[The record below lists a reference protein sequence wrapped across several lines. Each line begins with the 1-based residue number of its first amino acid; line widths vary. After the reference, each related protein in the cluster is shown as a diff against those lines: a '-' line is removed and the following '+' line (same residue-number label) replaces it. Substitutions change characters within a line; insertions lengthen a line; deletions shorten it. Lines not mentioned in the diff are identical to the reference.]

1 MEKYEFFDT
10 FRGKFDFE
18 AASLEDAREIV
29 EDIKRN
35 KSPKRLKWVDID
47 NIVSYPRLIYLAKVV
62 KEEDGEARELVYI
75 DKRSEGMEEF

>member
-18 AASLEDAREIV
+18 AASLAEARKKV

-35 KSPKRLKWVDID
+35 KSPKRLKWVDMD
-47 NIVSYPRLIYLAKVV
+47 NRVSYPRLIYLAKVV
-62 KEEDGEARELVYI
+62 EEKDGKARELIYI
-75 DKRSEGMEEF
+75 DKRSEGMDEF

>member
-18 AASLEDAREIV
+18 AASLAEARETV
-29 EDIKRN
+29 EDIKKN

-47 NIVSYPRLIYLAKVV
+47 NKVSYPRLIYLAKVV
-62 KEEDGEARELVYI
+62 KEDGKARELVYI

>member
-18 AASLEDAREIV
+18 AASLAEARETV

-47 NIVSYPRLIYLAKVV
+47 NKVSYPRLIYLAKVV
-62 KEEDGEARELVYI
+62 KEDGKARELVYI
-75 DKRSEGMEEF
+75 DKRSEGMDEF

>member
-18 AASLEDAREIV
+18 AASLAEARETV
-29 EDIKRN
+29 EGIKRN

-47 NIVSYPRLIYLAKVV
+47 NKVSYPRLIYLAKVV
-62 KEEDGEARELVYI
+62 KEDGKARELIYI

>member
-18 AASLEDAREIV
+18 AASVEEAREKV

-35 KSPKRLKWVDID
+35 KSPKRLKWVDVD
-47 NIVSYPRLIYLAKVV
+47 NRVSYPRLIYLAKIV
-62 KEEDGEARELVYI
+62 KEEEGKARKLVYI

>member
-18 AASLEDAREIV
+18 AASLAEAREKV

-35 KSPKRLKWVDID
+35 KSPKRLKWVDMD
-47 NIVSYPRLIYLAKVV
+47 NRVSYPRLIYLAKVV
-62 KEEDGEARELVYI
+62 EEKDGKARELIYI

>member
-18 AASLEDAREIV
+18 AASLAEARETV
-29 EDIKRN
+29 EGIKRN

-47 NIVSYPRLIYLAKVV
+47 NKVSYPRLIYLAKVV
-62 KEEDGEARELVYI
+62 EEDGKARELVYI